1 MLYIPK
7 DSGLRIQKLRRQSG
21 MNQEQLAGKV
31 NISTST
37 LGKIERGIQS
47 PSIDLMVE
55 LSSLFGVSL
64 DYIILGKMVQMDEVR
79 KRILAMAE
87 SMAELGRRM

>member
-21 MNQEQLAGKV
+21 MTQEQLAGKV

-87 SMAELGRRM
+87 YMAELGRRM

>member
-21 MNQEQLAGKV
+21 MTQEQLAGKV

>member
-21 MNQEQLAGKV
+21 MTQEQLAGKV

-55 LSSLFGVSL
+55 LSSLFGVHRAIQSHC
-64 DYIILGKMVQMDEVR
+64 GGNHG
-79 KRILAMAE
+79 AE
-87 SMAELGRRM
+87 R